1 MSQIVAGK
9 KSRKKQSTFEKL
21 WARAAKLRA
30 QNARFTADLDA
41 VVARMENTILPR
53 EVELARQQIPLLQ
66 KLLTLGQRK
75 SMTNWERETL
85 DDWIREL
92 VEITQVH
99 GLFNEELMDDVAR
112 YDAFRIGV
120 TLEDDSIPPH
130 KQFVE
135 IIRQAEEERAE
146 AVKREQE
153 ERQQNSEK
161 LKEMLISEAEH
172 EINRKLDAMLGPEP
186 AKQEK
191 HSLTEDLWADEL
203 EVEQERQVEAYHIRR
218 AALYEQMMADRLAEI
233 DAVFSED
240 FTTDEDD
247 EFNFDDFDFADFD
260 ADPDFGSHS
269 RSPDSA
275 PAAGKKAALSNET
288 FQRLFRATAG
298 KLHPDREP
306 DSEVRKEKQRLMAN
320 LLKARKKGDVMTI
333 LEMYET
339 YVGEH
344 EGFSKADQKSLIDS
358 LKQMIEELEDQKEEI
373 AFQSPLHATAYHAFY
388 HQSRKKIDAAFV
400 ERLNDMKAQQKIIAQ
415 LIRTITSLKSL
426 KPQLAARYDSIS
438 CSEPTFEDFMNFVE
452 KGRPF

>member
-172 EINRKLDAMLGPEP
+172 EINRKLDA
-186 AKQEK
+186 
-191 HSLTEDLWADEL
+191 
-203 EVEQERQVEAYHIRR
+203 QERQVEAYHIRR

-269 RSPDSA
+269 HSPDSA